1 MASWREGKKI
11 RNVYLGSSQ
20 KMSLE
25 QAQEKA
31 KAIKKDALGL
41 SSLTPLEKGD

>member
-20 KMSLE
+20 KISLE
-25 QAQEKA
+25 EAQEKA
-31 KAIKKDALGL
+31 RVLKREALKL
-41 SSLTPLEKGD
+41 

>member
-1 MASWREGKKI
+1 MASWRERKKI

-25 QAQEKA
+25 QAQKKA
-31 KAIKKDALGL
+31 RALKRKAFNAYLI
-41 SSLTPLEKGD
+41 SS